1 MTAESP
7 LVCLTQLPLFYMSKI
22 FKLAVLVSGYGSNL
36 QAIID
41 NIESNHL
48 SADIALVLS
57 NVKNAFALE
66 RGKKHGLETIFLDPK
81 VFANRDDYE
90 NKMIEILQSKSIDLI
105 CLAGFMRIL
114 SKKFIQAFPKK
125 IINIHPSLLPAFP
138 GLNVQKKALEYGA
151 KFSGCTVHFVNEEV
165 DGGPII
171 LQSTVPILDEDD
183 TESLSGKILEQEHI
197 IYPEAI
203 RLIIEKKLTFSGR
216 RVLRKIK
223 GN

>member
-1 MTAESP
+1 
-7 LVCLTQLPLFYMSKI
+7 MSKI
-22 FKLAVLVSGYGSNL
+22 FKLAILVSGYGSNL

-41 NIESNHL
+41 NIESNYL
-48 SADIALVLS
+48 SAEIALVLS

-81 VFANRDDYE
+81 TFTNRDDYE
-90 NKMIEILQSKSIDLI
+90 DKMIEILQSKSIDLI

-114 SKKFIQAFPKK
+114 SKKFIQTFPKK

-138 GLNVQKKALEYGA
+138 GLNVQKKALEYGV

-171 LQSTVPILDEDD
+171 LQSAVPILDEDN
-183 TESLSGKILEQEHI
+183 TESLSERILEQEHI

-203 RLIIEKKLTFSGR
+203 KLIIEKKLAFSGR

>member
-1 MTAESP
+1 
-7 LVCLTQLPLFYMSKI
+7 MSKI
-22 FKLAVLVSGYGSNL
+22 FKLAILVSGYGSNL

-41 NIESNHL
+41 NIESNYL
-48 SADIALVLS
+48 SAEIALVLS

-81 VFANRDDYE
+81 AFTNRDDYE

-114 SKKFIQAFPKK
+114 SKKFIQTFPKK

-151 KFSGCTVHFVNEEV
+151 KFSGCTVHFVNEEI

-171 LQSTVPILDEDD
+171 LQSTIPILDEDN
-183 TESLSGKILEQEHI
+183 TESLSGRILKQEHI

>member
-1 MTAESP
+1 MTVESP

-114 SKKFIQAFPKK
+114 SKKFIQTFPKK

>member
-1 MTAESP
+1 MP
-7 LVCLTQLPLFYMSKI
+7 KN
-22 FKLAVLVSGYGSNL
+22 FKLAVLVSGHGSNL

-41 NIESNHL
+41 NIESNYL

-66 RGKKHGLETIFLDPK
+66 RGKKHGLDTIFLDPK
-81 VFANRDDYE
+81 TFPNRNDYE
-90 NKMIEILQSKSIDLI
+90 LKMIDILQTKSIDLI
-105 CLAGFMRIL
+105 CLAGFMQIL
-114 SKKFIQAFPKK
+114 GSKFIQAFPEK

-138 GLNVQKKALEYGA
+138 GLNVQKKALEHGV
-151 KFSGCTVHFVNEEV
+151 KFSGCTVHFVNEEI

-171 LQSTVPILDEDD
+171 LQSTVPVLDEDNAK
-183 TESLSGKILEQEHI
+183 SLSERILEQEHI
-197 IYPEAI
+197 IYSKAI

-216 RVLRKIK
+216 RVLRKTK

>member
-1 MTAESP
+1 
-7 LVCLTQLPLFYMSKI
+7 MSKI

>member
-1 MTAESP
+1 MPE
-7 LVCLTQLPLFYMSKI
+7 K
-22 FKLAVLVSGYGSNL
+22 FKLAVLVSGRGSNL

-41 NIESNHL
+41 SIQSNYL

-57 NVKNAFALE
+57 NVKNVFALE
-66 RGKKHGLETIFLDPK
+66 RGKKHGLDTIFLDPK
-81 VFANRDDYE
+81 TFQNQDDYE
-90 NKMIEILQSKSIDLI
+90 FKMIEILQSKSIDLI

-114 SKKFIQAFPKK
+114 GKKFIQAFPEK

-138 GLNVQKKALEYGA
+138 GLNVQKKALEHGA

-183 TESLSGKILEQEHI
+183 AASLSERILKQEHI

-203 RLIIEKKLTFSGR
+203 RLIIEKKLAFSGR
-216 RVLRKIK
+216 RVLRKTK
-223 GN
+223 EELG